1 MNSIVYYNFVCSDDD
16 VEERRETIPDRK
28 GPAMPTKAE
37 LALAAKLSMQNSS
50 IFNDNSD
57 DEGTLA

>member
-1 MNSIVYYNFVCSDDD
+1 MD

-57 DEGTLA
+57 DEGTLV